1 MEVLWKYIFYTFL
14 YTFSVALLF
23 SQNSPFNGN
32 GDGSQY
38 NPFQI
43 WDKKDL
49 QEFADSVYADIF
61 QISWCKNKYF
71 RLMDNIDGVTFE
83 IYGTF
88 FGHFQ
93 GNGKQINVSIESPFF
108 GGLHT
113 GATIDS
119 FILNGCI
126 YTDDLSIAGIAGGI
140 YNGSIINN
148 CVNNATIICTD
159 DGSKYGHFPK
169 GSIVAINSNATI
181 SNCINNGDITGV
193 ENVGGITGQNSGT
206 ITNCI
211 NTGKITATNSGS
223 QPNGAGGVGGIVA
236 YGSVSNCINL
246 GSVVGKNN
254 VGGISGLSS
263 ESATITNCIN
273 YGFIKGIDKVG
284 GICGTINYLNFPSA
298 TISNCV
304 NVGVVEGEEDTG
316 SIVGK
321 E

>member
-1 MEVLWKYIFYTFL
+1 MKITFYTFI
-14 YTFSVALLF
+14 YIFSVALLF
-23 SQNSPFNGN
+23 SQNPPFNGN

-49 QEFADSVYADIF
+49 QEFADSVYADVF

-71 RLMDNIDGVTFE
+71 RLMDNIYDVNISISGYFYGHFE
-83 IYGTF
+83 GNGKKISFPLVPDPTF
-88 FGHFQ
+88 FGLF
-93 GNGKQINVSIESPFF
+93 GWLSLDASIDNLVVDGCSLYSGIVS
-108 GGLHT
+108 H
-113 GATIDS
+113 
-119 FILNGCI
+119 
-126 YTDDLSIAGIAGGI
+126 IAGGGPLSKPGTI
-140 YNGSIINN
+140 TNCINNAIISISDDYAIGSIASTNQ
-148 CVNNATIICTD
+148 
-159 DGSKYGHFPK
+159 G
-169 GSIVAINSNATI
+169 TI

-298 TISNCV
+298 TISNSV
-304 NVGVVEGEEDTG
+304 NVGVVEGEEDIG